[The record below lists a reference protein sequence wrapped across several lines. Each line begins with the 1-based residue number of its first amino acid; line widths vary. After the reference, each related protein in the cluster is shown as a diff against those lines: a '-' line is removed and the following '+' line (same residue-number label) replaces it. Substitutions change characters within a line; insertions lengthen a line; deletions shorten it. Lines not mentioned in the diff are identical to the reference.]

1 MRSVRSRPMSVIRH
15 RYERAIKLAD
25 EGEIEVHDWTK
36 HGKLDAIY
44 IHASPDWVCFRR
56 IIFCASQL
64 PTCQVQKNINSPI
77 WNPINNPINS
87 PIWNPSTN
95 AYWSPI
101 NNAARKAN
109 NEAAARQYLEQHGAT
124 GILSCDDIDQVC
136 NLWL

>member
-1 MRSVRSRPMSVIRH
+1 MSAIRH
-15 RYERAIKLAD
+15 RYERAMELAA
-25 EGEIEVHDWTK
+25 EGEIEVQDWTK
-36 HGKLDAIY
+36 HGELDALY
-44 IHASPDWVCFRR
+44 IHASPAWVCFRR
-56 IIFCASQL
+56 IIFCESQL

-77 WNPINNPINS
+77 NG